1 MHELAAALLYVV
13 GGEGQGGAGAGAGAG
28 GEVSVPRV
36 QLETTATAQQMTR
49 KIMLLLQIYF
59 GNHRKKRRPLSRPVC
74 GVNQIWG
81 GLALKYQNSSQTQ
94 I

>member
-49 KIMLLLQIYF
+49 KIMLMLQIYF
-59 GNHRKKRRPLSRPVC
+59 GNHRKKRRPLC

>member
-13 GGEGQGGAGAGAGAG
+13 GREGQGGAGAGAG

-49 KIMLLLQIYF
+49 KIMLQIYF
-59 GNHRKKRRPLSRPVC
+59 GNLRKKRRPLSRPVC
-74 GVNQIWG
+74 GVNQISG
-81 GLALKYQNSSQTQ
+81 GLALKYQSSSQTQ